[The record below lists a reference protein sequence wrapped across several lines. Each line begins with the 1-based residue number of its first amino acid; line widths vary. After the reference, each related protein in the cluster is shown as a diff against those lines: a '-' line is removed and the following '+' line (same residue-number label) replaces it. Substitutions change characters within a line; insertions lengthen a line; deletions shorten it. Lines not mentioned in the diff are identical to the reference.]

1 MDQDPSSSTEDL
13 QALPQAGVSET
24 LGLLEVIDDH
34 GGEEKSYSLASELNI
49 ETDSLLTT
57 IKAAEMFGFIDT
69 PGKDVVLT
77 NVGKQMIE
85 TEMNTKKQLL
95 LEQLRKIPLFA
106 KVKEALEAE
115 DEERLSR
122 DELLEKLQTW
132 LPNEKAEDQFETL
145 INWGRWG
152 EFLGYSQDDDYV
164 YLDQG

>member
-1 MDQDPSSSTEDL
+1 MDHDSSSNKEI
-13 QALPQAGVSET
+13 QSLPAAGISET

-69 PGKDVVLT
+69 PGRDVILT
-77 NVGKQMIE
+77 PIGKQMIE

-95 LEQLRKIPLFA
+95 LEQLRKIELFA
-106 KVKEALEAE
+106 KVKEALESQE
-115 DEERLSR
+115 EERLSR
-122 DELLEKLQTW
+122 DDLLKMIQSW

-145 INWGRWG
+145 INWGRWD